1 MENKIRLPQL
11 DSFLLFLKTQN
22 YSSETIYNYERDLK
36 QLEIFLN
43 DENISYEKFDKQ
55 QVLQYKAYLISRDR
69 KLPIKGSIAVQK
81 LDPASINRNLSS
93 IRNYLK
99 YLIDM
104 DQPIPVQ
111 PEAIKLV
118 KTDKKHPRVAELDQL
133 IALIESPQ
141 QLEPAELVGLRN
153 RAMLEVLFSTGLRIS
168 ELMSLNRSQL
178 DDTGRLFVRG
188 KGKKERFVYLTDRA
202 RHWLNEYLARRMD
215 QVPAMFVPLRGI
227 NAGKMIRRIS
237 TNYLQAKIK
246 QYREKLH
253 INVPTSAHSL
263 RHGFATYLAE
273 NGANP
278 AAIQVLLGHES
289 LDTTTRYVH
298 ASDKFAEETHREFH
312 PAK

>member
-202 RHWLNEYLARRMD
+202 RHWLNEYLTRRID